1 MKQKRGWPKSI
12 LAIPAFQKDG
22 ELIPGVNRSHGAC
35 IGAGSAIYAR
45 IRVNMINISFVNSAM
60 GALTQT
66 CSASNAIGFR
76 NFISHFQNTLKSCCK
91 YSNNI

>member
-1 MKQKRGWPKSI
+1 MAKKLFGHPR
-12 LAIPAFQKDG
+12 IPKDG
-22 ELIPGVNRSHGAC
+22 ELLPGLNRSHGAC